1 MVRIGVLGLCC
12 LTAAVADDSPD
23 LEVVNRIRHEAY
35 ENGEVMD
42 HLFQLVEVYGPR
54 VTNSPGFL
62 DSAKWAVEQFNEWGL
77 SNAAMEEWGPFGQGW
92 SREYYSAHLTAP
104 QYEQLIGVPLGWSPS
119 TDGKVEGTPI
129 LAPLNRASRLEDD
142 ERAVDRYIAK
152 WKSKLSEALLM
163 IAEPST
169 VKPQTQAMMRRYSN
183 SDLEQLSIAPQ
194 PTTPVPPEDYMDPDL
209 EIPSDSEVQR
219 NFFRRAPPWFQE
231 ERRRERRRIQSKL
244 NAFLVSEGVRLV
256 LHPAARGSGGTIFPP
271 RAGNR
276 HVEDDLPPP
285 SIALTPEQ
293 YNRIYRLV
301 ERGVG
306 ATVEAEVRTTIYRDD
321 LDSINV
327 VAEIPGRDKADE
339 LVMLGGHLDST
350 AAALG
355 ATDNG
360 AGCAVMMEA
369 VRILKKLDLPLAR
382 TVRLVLW
389 GGEEQGLL
397 GSKAYVKQHFGDPET
412 MNLEPAH
419 EKFSAYFNVDN
430 GTGKI
435 RGVYLQGNDRVRP
448 IFRQWLAPFSDM
460 GARTL
465 SIRNTGGTDHLPFD
479 AVGLPGFQF
488 IQDQIEY
495 SSRTHHS
502 NMDGFDRAQA
512 SDLIQA
518 SMIVATFVYQA
529 ANRDELIPRKPLPKP
544 QPLTRPAQ
552 PQQDAQ

>member
-1 MVRIGVLGLCC
+1 MVRFGVLGLCC
-12 LTAAVADDSPD
+12 LTVAVADDSPD

-35 ENGEVMD
+35 ENSEVMD

-62 DSAKWAVEQFNEWGL
+62 GSAQWAVDRFNEWGL
-77 SNAAMEEWGPFGQGW
+77 PNAAMEAWGPFGQGW
-92 SREYYSAHLTAP
+92 SREYYSAHLTEP

-129 LAPLNRASRLEDD
+129 LAPLNRESRLEDD

-152 WKSKLSEALLM
+152 WKSKLRGALLM
-163 IAEPST
+163 IAEPPT
-169 VKPQTQAMMRRYSN
+169 IKPQTQAMMRRYSN
-183 SDLEQLSIAPQ
+183 SELEQLSTAPQ
-194 PTTPVPPEDYMDPDL
+194 PTTPVPPEDYLDPGL
-209 EIPSDSEVQR
+209 EIPRDSEAQR
-219 NFFRRAPPWFQE
+219 NFFRQAPTWFQE
-231 ERRRERRRIQSKL
+231 ERRRERRRTQSKL
-244 NAFLVSEGVRLV
+244 NEFLVSEGVRLV

-271 RAGNR
+271 RAGSR
-276 HVEDDLPPP
+276 HVEDALPPP

-301 ERGVG
+301 DKGVG

-327 VAEIPGRDKADE
+327 VAEIPGGDKADE

-382 TVRLVLW
+382 TVRIVLW

-397 GSKAYVKQHFGDPET
+397 GSKAYVKRHFGDPET
-412 MNLEPAH
+412 MDLKPAH

-448 IFRQWLAPFSDM
+448 IFRQWLGPFSDM

-502 NMDGFDRAQA
+502 NMDGFDRAQPA
-512 SDLIQA
+512 DLIQA

-529 ANRDELIPRKPLPKP
+529 ANRDDLIPRKPLPKP